1 MKITETK
8 SASLEDISVLV
19 ESVWRSLSRTR
30 RMSTPPSAAIEPR
43 IGAARS
49 IARSASWDSDSYEGG
64 PVAPNECALLVLG
77 CQPEILAAIPQHDE
91 LIARINKV
99 VDIVRIHEGIVVHAR
114 LAFDPMDYRFP
125 PLTNKEFGTV
135 VQEHQLR
142 NGTPGADLHP
152 ALSVRQE
159 DIELRTTR
167 LGVFSTTKL
176 DEQLT
181 NYGVTTLIVT
191 GCHTSGAVLT
201 TIREAA
207 DRDYRIIVVAGCTAD
222 PDSEVLDFLLERV
235 FARQVEIW
243 SAAQLYSSM
252 AANK

>member
-1 MKITETK
+1 M
-8 SASLEDISVLV
+8 LV
-19 ESVWRSLSRTR
+19 ESILRSFTRSRR
-30 RMSTPPSAAIEPR
+30 FSTPELPIEPLV
-43 IGAARS
+43 GKPTS
-49 IARSASWDSDSYEGG
+49 VVRSASWGSDSRRSA

-77 CQPEILAAIPQHDE
+77 CQPEILEVLADHEGLVAE
-91 LIARINKV
+91 INKV
-99 VDIVRIHEGIVVHAR
+99 VDIARIHEGIVVHAR

-142 NGTPGADLHP
+142 NGTPGAGLHP

-167 LGVFSTTKL
+167 LGIFSTTKL

-222 PDSEVLDFLLERV
+222 PDSEVHDFLLERV
-235 FARQVEIW
+235 LPRQVEIW
-243 SAAQLYSSM
+243 TAAQLYSSM